1 MIIAIDTGGTKTLIG
16 LFSSAGELLRTVEF
30 PTPKDTAEYL
40 QAVEKKLRAEFA
52 RELASGEIQAISIA
66 APGIIQNG
74 TVLWAKNLGWENFD
88 LKLELARIFPQIPI
102 LLENDAN
109 LAGLYEAQNFRARNV
124 LYLTFSTGVGSGFTT
139 NGELNFGLLQS
150 EVGQIPVNFNGE
162 ITTWEE
168 VASARAIVELYGKFV
183 SEISADETEKWQA
196 IAERISLGILTVI
209 PIFQPDFIVFGGSLG
224 AQFTNYQ
231 AKLEAI
237 IAQNLPTHIKKPQL
251 VLAKEPKNAVIYG
264 CFELAR
270 RSLE

>member
-40 QAVEKKLRAEFA
+40 QAVEKSLRTEFA
-52 RELASGEIQAISIA
+52 REIANGEIQAISIA

-124 LYLTFSTGVGSGFTT
+124 LYLTFSTGVGGGFTT

-150 EVGQIPVNFNGE
+150 EVGQIPINFNGE
-162 ITTWEE
+162 TTTWEE
-168 VASARAIVELYGKFV
+168 IASARAIVEL
-183 SEISADETEKWQA
+183 
-196 IAERISLGILTVI
+196 
-209 PIFQPDFIVFGGSLG
+209 
-224 AQFTNYQ
+224 
-231 AKLEAI
+231 
-237 IAQNLPTHIKKPQL
+237 
-251 VLAKEPKNAVIYG
+251 
-264 CFELAR
+264 
-270 RSLE
+270 